1 MLSTVGHLGPGP
13 SVPKAQ
19 WIAARF
25 LLLRQNI
32 GRCVSKGI
40 ESLFGGSLRTDIEA
54 LPQIKVS
61 TINDN
66 KSQTP
71 FKGDEERFY
80 PIKTIATGVRS
91 QCKVRSSPLTKAGEF
106 VNTSCAKDRQSEH
119 TGRRSVHTARPSGFG
134 EWPLCGGE
142 TDFSGLCDRMS
153 WHSWRLG

>member
-1 MLSTVGHLGPGP
+1 MLSTGGSPWPWPLR
-13 SVPKAQ
+13 AQ
-19 WIAARF
+19 STVDGSEV
-25 LLLRQNI
+25 LLLRQNT
-32 GRCVSKGI
+32 GRCVSKGT

-80 PIKTIATGVRS
+80 PIKTTETGVRS

-106 VNTSCAKDRQSEH
+106 VSASYAEERQSER
-119 TGRRSVHTARPSGFG
+119 TERRRSVHTARPS
-134 EWPLCGGE
+134 CGGE
-142 TDFSGLCDRMS
+142 TDFSGLCDRL
-153 WHSWRLG
+153 SWRSWCLG